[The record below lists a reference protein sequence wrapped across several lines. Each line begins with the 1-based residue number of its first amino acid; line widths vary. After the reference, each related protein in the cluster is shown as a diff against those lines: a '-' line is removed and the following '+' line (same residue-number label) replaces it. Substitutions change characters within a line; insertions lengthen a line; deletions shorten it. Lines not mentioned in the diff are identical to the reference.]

1 MKRASRWLAAT
12 AALLWLSSGNAAE
25 PAGAVK
31 AVTGSA
37 ERSRTPVTQVRSDA
51 QVPTASSSDV
61 GLTVVRAR
69 SNAQIPAASSDD
81 VKVVVDQAR
90 AEAPV
95 ADPEYKAVD
104 LADRRVTNY
113 ELNPRRRLPEAR
125 AAEIE
130 AWANVNR
137 RGDYNAAHIHEPKY
151 IWSGVYYVDPGDA
164 EPASGCIKF
173 EDRSGVAKEIVHNP
187 DPFER
192 EVAVKP
198 EAGLMLMFPVTLF
211 HYVEPYLGQSP
222 RISIAFNLA
231 NAGFT
236 IPVYDYVR
244 PTWWSEPPRIVH
256 EFRRLKARLGLRKPM
271 R

>member
-1 MKRASRWLAAT
+1 MSEPGETELSYVFPVPIVRRRWSDSNALNTALRELILRQTAGTKGVAISNVGGWHSPKNLHERRESCVRDLVDRIEEMARDLVRETVCDPT
-12 AALLWLSSGNAAE
+12 AAHLSGW
-25 PAGAVK
+25 
-31 AVTGSA
+31 
-37 ERSRTPVTQVRSDA
+37 
-51 QVPTASSSDV
+51 
-61 GLTVVRAR
+61 
-69 SNAQIPAASSDD
+69 
-81 VKVVVDQAR
+81 
-90 AEAPV
+90 
-95 ADPEYKAVD
+95 
-104 LADRRVTNY
+104 
-113 ELNPRRRLPEAR
+113 
-125 AAEIE
+125 EIE

-137 RGDYNAAHIHEPKY
+137 RGDYNAAHIHEPKF